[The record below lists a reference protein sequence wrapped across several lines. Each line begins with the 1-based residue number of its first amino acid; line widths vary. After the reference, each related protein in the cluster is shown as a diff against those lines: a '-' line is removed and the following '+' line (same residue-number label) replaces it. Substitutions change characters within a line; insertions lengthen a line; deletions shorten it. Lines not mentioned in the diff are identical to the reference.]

1 MMINEEYLK
10 GRGAQ
15 FNTDNPFRKQSYVE
29 EHIEGLDEPL
39 LSNDKTQFTMEYP
52 KTIVNEVKSPD
63 IGMMYSLNAYQGC
76 EHGCA
81 YCYARNVHMYWGLSA
96 GLDFERKI
104 IVKPEAPA
112 LLEELLKSKK
122 WKAVPIS
129 MSGNTDCYQPA
140 ERKYELTRKLLE
152 VFLRYRHP
160 VSIITKNS
168 LILRDLDLLREL
180 ASLHLVK
187 VMVSVT
193 GLNED
198 LRMFM
203 EPRTASYKK
212 RIQTIEKLNAS
223 GIDCGV
229 MNAPI
234 IPGLNSEE
242 VPSVLKA
249 AGEAGAVSAGFT
261 IVRLNGAVK
270 DIFHD
275 WLYTNFPDR
284 ADKVWHQ
291 VEACHGGKVN
301 DTQWGRRISGS
312 GQEAEAIG
320 KLFDVS
326 ESRYITAPEKYELD
340 CSLYKNPNGSQQ
352 LSLFS

>member
-1 MMINEEYLK
+1 MINEDYLK

-15 FNTDNPFRKQSYVE
+15 LNTVNPFLKQSYVE

-39 LSNDKTQFTMEYP
+39 LSNEKTQFLQEYP

-63 IGMMYSLNAYQGC
+63 INMMYSLNAYQGC
-76 EHGCA
+76 EHGCS
-81 YCYARNVHMYWGLSA
+81 YCYARNVHQYWGFSA

-104 IVKPEAPA
+104 IVKPDAPR
-112 LLEELLKSKK
+112 LLDQVLSSYK

-140 ERKYELTRKLLE
+140 ERKYELTRRLLE
-152 VFLRYRHP
+152 VFLKHKHP
-160 VSIITKNS
+160 VTIITKNS
-168 LILRDLDLLREL
+168 LILRDLDLLKEL
-180 ASLHLVK
+180 AELHLVK
-187 VMVSVT
+187 VMISVT
-193 GLNED
+193 GMNDD
-198 LRMFM
+198 LRLIM
-203 EPRTASYKK
+203 EPRTASYLK
-212 RIQTIEKLNAS
+212 RIQTIEKLNSS

-229 MNAPI
+229 MNAPV

-242 VPSVLKA
+242 IPSVLKA

-270 DIFHD
+270 DIFHN
-275 WLYTNFPDR
+275 WLYSNFPDK

-291 VEACHGGKVN
+291 VEACHGGSVTDGK
-301 DTQWGRRISGS
+301 WGRRMKGE
-312 GQEAEAIG
+312 GQEAEAIQ
-320 KLFDVS
+320 KLFKLAQKK
-326 ESRYITAPEKYELD
+326 YISNPEKYELD
-340 CSLYKNPNGSQQ
+340 CSLYNPPLKNNQ